1 MPPSDQN
8 HGMLHSRWRC
18 DEKENGEGLRS
29 KEDRAQEGNG
39 DYGEKKRDARGMLA
53 CNQMKYHPHFFFPFQ
68 SLFRVIRPQKVL
80 FLAVDGVAPR
90 AKMNQQRGRRFCS
103 AREDL
108 VSRAAQVC
116 TLLWRHTS
124 LMGG

>member
-39 DYGEKKRDARGMLA
+39 DYGEKKEGCKGDVGMQSNEIPSTFLL
-53 CNQMKYHPHFFFPFQ
+53 PFP
-68 SLFRVIRPQKVL
+68 
-80 FLAVDGVAPR
+80 
-90 AKMNQQRGRRFCS
+90 
-103 AREDL
+103 EL
-108 VSRAAQVC
+108 VSC
-116 TLLWRHTS
+116 D
-124 LMGG
+124 